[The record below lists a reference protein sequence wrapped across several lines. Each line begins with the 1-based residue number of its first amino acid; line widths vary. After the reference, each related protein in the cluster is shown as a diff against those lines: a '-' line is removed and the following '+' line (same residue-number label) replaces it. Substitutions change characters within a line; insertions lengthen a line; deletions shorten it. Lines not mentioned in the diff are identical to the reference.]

1 MFKSNLKKIALIG
14 GLVLLGVA
22 TFVNANTDD
31 IPTAPQVDLYK
42 YAGQWYEVARK
53 PLYFQRVCDYNV
65 TANYSLNEKG
75 NIVVD
80 NKCFSKNGK
89 LNQSIGEAF
98 VKNAPKN
105 SQLKVSFLPKIIR
118 WLPVGRGDYW
128 ILKLDENYQTA
139 LVGSPNK
146 KYLWV
151 LSRDPNIDQQIL
163 DEYLDYAKTLGF
175 DLSDIIYTKQKP

>member
-1 MFKSNLKKIALIG
+1 MSRTKFKKKLLIG
-14 GLVLLGVA
+14 GLIALGLVTLA
-22 TFVNANTDD
+22 NANTND
-31 IPTAPQVDLYK
+31 IPTVKKVDINK
-42 YAGQWYEVARK
+42 YAGQWHEIARK
-53 PLYFQRVCDYNV
+53 PLYFQKVCDYNV
-65 TANYSLNEKG
+65 TANYSLNDKG
-75 NIVVD
+75 NVVVD
-80 NKCFSKNGK
+80 NKCFSKDGK

-98 VKNAPKN
+98 VKNPPQN
-105 SQLKVSFLPKIIR
+105 SKLKVTFLPKLVR

-163 DEYLDYAKTLGF
+163 NEYLDYAKTLGF
-175 DLSDIIYTKQKP
+175 DLSDIIYTKHK